1 VATITVSAIVFGDK
15 LTVVNI
21 LGLCVTLFGIALYNW
36 MKFHERRS
44 EQIELGQEDDAGYE
58 EPRRTQMYS
67 QVAESTPMLLVD
79 NEYHEDESDMESD
92 IELEANRHTTAH

>member
-1 VATITVSAIVFGDK
+1 MSAIVFGDK

-21 LGLCVTLFGIALYNW
+21 MGLCVTLFGIALYNW
-36 MKFHERRS
+36 MKFHERRRP
-44 EQIELGQEDDAGYE
+44 EQIELGQDDDAGYE

-79 NEYHEDESDMESD
+79 NEYHDEDESDMESD
-92 IELEANRHTTAH
+92 IELEANRHTTTTTAQ